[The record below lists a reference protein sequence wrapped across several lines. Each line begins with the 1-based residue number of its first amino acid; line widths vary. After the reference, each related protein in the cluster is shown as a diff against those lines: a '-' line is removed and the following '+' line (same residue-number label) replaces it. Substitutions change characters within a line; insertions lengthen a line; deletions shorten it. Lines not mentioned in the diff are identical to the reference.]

1 MESRISLDEEFLSLS
16 EAARLA
22 YSELTSPR
30 PLRETDYPADAVR
43 LVGIAL
49 STVAPIYMTTKG
61 GDGAFV
67 LGSAEIEHLLFR
79 PLKQRRPTEELE
91 NLRIRRRDL
100 RGAIRTLKEA
110 RRSFAGRQ

>member
-1 MESRISLDEEFLSLS
+1 MTSRISLDEEFVTLA
-16 EAARLA
+16 EAARIA
-22 YSELTSPR
+22 YSELTTPVAGA
-30 PLRETDYPADAVR
+30 DPARDAIQ

-49 STVAPIYMTTKG
+49 STVAPIYMTTKSG
-61 GDGAFV
+61 SGAFV
-67 LGSAEIEHLLFR
+67 LGAAEIEHLLFR
-79 PLKQRRPTEELE
+79 PLKQHLPTETLD